1 MKYLLTCL
9 TALALLTACQTD
21 STTNTTTDDLRST
34 YSFAASTDQDTASY
48 QPLYLHDIPANVN
61 AQVTEVGAFG
71 QKTPPPLNRYEGQVL
86 TKGIWV
92 TEFYVDKYASRAQ
105 KIAGTGQWLQFFG
118 DGTFKGGHWQE
129 QTHAGVWSI
138 NFSTEKPTIVLDSN
152 VDNLD
157 AWWEIH
163 GITGSQDAISLRR
176 VPEATSLYNF
186 GPYRKSIMMKVIEL
200 TELPTKA
207 QFAGQFNF

>member
-1 MKYLLTCL
+1 MKYFSLAVLSLLI
-9 TALALLTACQTD
+9 LASCQDASSSNAT
-21 STTNTTTDDLRST
+21 SGNLKST
-34 YSFAASTDQDTASY
+34 YPLVASPDQDTATY
-48 QPLYLHDIPANVN
+48 VPLYLHDIPSDVN
-61 AQVTEVGAFG
+61 AQVTEVGSHG
-71 QKTPPPLNRYEGQVL
+71 PKSPPPLNRYEGQVL
-86 TKGIWV
+86 TKSIWV

-105 KIAGTGQWLQFFG
+105 KMAGTGQWLQFYG

-138 NFSTEKPTIVLDSN
+138 NFTTEKPTLVLDSN

-163 GITGSQDAISLRR
+163 GITGAQDAMSWRR
-176 VPEATSLYNF
+176 VPEATSEYNF
-186 GPYRKSIMMKVIEL
+186 GPYRKSIMVKMMEL
-200 TELPTKA
+200 VDLPTKE

>member
-1 MKYLLTCL
+1 MKHLTLIFLCVL
-9 TALALLTACQTD
+9 FLAGCQENNGTNSD
-21 STTNTTTDDLRST
+21 SLKST
-34 YSFAASTDQDTASY
+34 YPLVASPDQDTAKY
-48 QPLYLHDIPANVN
+48 VPLYLHDIPSDVN
-61 AQVTEVGAFG
+61 AQVTEVGSHG
-71 QKTPPPLNRYEGQVL
+71 PKSPPPLNRYEGQVL

-105 KIAGTGQWLQFFG
+105 KMAGTGQWLKFLG
-118 DGTFKGGHWQE
+118 DGTFQGGHWQE

-138 NFSTEKPTIVLDSN
+138 NFTTEKPTLVLDSN

-163 GITGSQDAISLRR
+163 GITGAQDAMSWRR

-186 GPYRKSIMMKVIEL
+186 GPYRKSIMVKMMEL
-200 TELPTKA
+200 VDRPTKE